1 MPVQHRLA
9 AEMPYPWFAVA
20 AMIAL
25 LYAEW
30 AIRKRKGLV

>member
-1 MPVQHRLA
+1 VHRRLA